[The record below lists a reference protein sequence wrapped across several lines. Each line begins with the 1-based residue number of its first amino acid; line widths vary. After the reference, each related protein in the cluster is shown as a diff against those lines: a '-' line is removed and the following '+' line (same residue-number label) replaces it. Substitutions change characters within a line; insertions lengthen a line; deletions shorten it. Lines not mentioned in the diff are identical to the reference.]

1 MSSKHVLI
9 EQLGASSES
18 NSPWVLAHASD
29 LLNKVLPG
37 GIARLKVARDD
48 NEQLNLDATSPFIE
62 QLGVASGKYGLPH
75 VKHFG
80 AALFGLTAKIGVTRY
95 WGVDLRAEA
104 NEYIERNVLQW
115 PIEERKKT
123 LLVTLL
129 YEAARRLPG
138 R

>member
-1 MSSKHVLI
+1 MKDTHVLI

-18 NSPWVLAHASD
+18 NSPWVLTRAAD

-37 GIARLKVARDD
+37 AIARFKVARDD

-75 VKHFG
+75 ARDLG
-80 AALFGLTAKIGVTRY
+80 AALFGLVARVSVSRS
-95 WGVDLRAEA
+95 WGFDLRAGAYEF
-104 NEYIERNVLQW
+104 IEHEVLQW

-123 LLVTLL
+123 VLVTLL